1 MLGAL
6 YPHLPSHLPLLALRR
21 LSLGLS
27 QSFPDACPGLLH
39 PCVQVAV
46 SNSANLNYII
56 RQLDVFTSSHW
67 LREGPALGLAR
78 ELP

>member
-1 MLGAL
+1 MTDAGSPVPPPAPAGPPPSLLGTL
-6 YPHLPSHLPLLALRR
+6 TVT
-21 LSLGLS
+21 
-27 QSFPDACPGLLH
+27 FPDACPGLLH